1 MSVKN
6 QWGFAPYELPMPQ
19 AAKSTGHRAP
29 GVISPPDCVYGAN
42 IVLPIGREC
51 KCFCNADSGTD
62 SATVQLQL

>member
-1 MSVKN
+1 
-6 QWGFAPYELPMPQ
+6 MPQ